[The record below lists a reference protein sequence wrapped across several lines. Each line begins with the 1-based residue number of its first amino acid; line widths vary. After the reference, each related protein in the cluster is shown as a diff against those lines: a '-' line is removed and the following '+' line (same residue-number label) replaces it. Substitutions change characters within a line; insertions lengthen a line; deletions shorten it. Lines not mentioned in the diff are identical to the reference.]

1 MRRNAETM
9 EYEIHDKKNKGK
21 EIQMHFTLNRGRKE
35 EGVRS
40 SEGRKHPRVILNLPI
55 EYSSGHTPKS
65 RPGHT
70 CNLSPDGVMVNLPE
84 RLDIGQKIG
93 LSIFFSFGERMEW
106 IRVDSQVIWVDA
118 EQQGGSYRS
127 GIKFIDLS
135 SYDRSKLEKFFEPY

>member
-1 MRRNAETM
+1 M
-9 EYEIHDKKNKGK
+9 EYEIYDKKDTGK
-21 EIQMHFTLNRGRKE
+21 EIKMHFTLHRGRKE
-35 EGVRS
+35 GGSRS

-55 EYSSGHTPKS
+55 EYSSGHTRKS

-84 RLDIGQKIG
+84 RLDIGQQIG
-93 LSIFFSFGERMEW
+93 LSIFFSFGKKVDW
-106 IRVDSQVIWVDA
+106 VRVNSQVIWVNP

-135 SYDRSKLEKFFEPY
+135 SHDRSKLEKFFEPF